1 MLKANAFQYISGY
14 ISGSGAHVLVL
25 AEVAKGG
32 CGVNHVGGTHELLH
46 ILGLA
51 HTQNRADR
59 CNYIDVKTD
68 LITGWGEWKVGQLTK
83 GTDWFQLRYYLFVLD
98 VVTFCLDRIP
108 YDCSSFVH
116 YYQLQGAFWKKEIEE
131 QVDEFMEQQVQHCI

>member
-1 MLKANAFQYISGY
+1 MVESVFHCTAGY
-14 ISGSGAHVLVL
+14 LSGSGAHVLVL

-68 LITGWGEWKVGQLTK
+68 LLKGWGEWKVGQLTK
-83 GTDWFQLRYYLFVLD
+83 GADWFQLRYYLCVFLG
-98 VVTFCLDRIP
+98 CL
-108 YDCSSFVH
+108 
-116 YYQLQGAFWKKEIEE
+116 
-131 QVDEFMEQQVQHCI
+131 